1 MNINTFGTEQHNHPQ
16 HTVQPAQVCWCGQE
30 LEFTRSTFCPRC
42 GSALR
47 PGTTPVAV
55 ILPAV

>member
-1 MNINTFGTEQHNHPQ
+1 MNIHTFGTEQYNHQQ

-30 LEFTRSTFCPRC
+30 LEYTRSTLCPRC
-42 GSALR
+42 GSAR
-47 PGTTPVAV
+47 PPGTPVAV